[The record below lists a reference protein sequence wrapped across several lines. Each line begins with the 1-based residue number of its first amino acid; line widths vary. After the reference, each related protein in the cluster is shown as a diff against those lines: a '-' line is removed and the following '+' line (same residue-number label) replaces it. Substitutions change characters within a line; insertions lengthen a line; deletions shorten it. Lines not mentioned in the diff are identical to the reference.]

1 MDGFYAASFAKSFK
15 AQGMRHYRLAYAEW
29 SCAEYLVIVRCILM
43 GEINQGKYLTALS
56 KQLMEYYSPS
66 PIYLSNYGHH
76 AIEVALRIF
85 HRSRSERNQVIIP
98 AYICPSVV
106 QAIQTCGLIAVSV
119 DVDDDLNL
127 NPNAMLA
134 AFGSR
139 TLAVIAPH
147 MYGCPAKIEQIEQ
160 ICKDAQIFLID
171 DAAQVMGV
179 RSNNGQLLGTFG
191 DVGILSFAQSKT
203 LVTGIR
209 GSGGA
214 LIVNNM
220 AHNEAAKL
228 MMEALPPSY
237 KRMSALLDF
246 LWNYH
251 WSAYT
256 GNSSYY
262 LGRLLGLFGWRSEK
276 SNHYSMISNLE
287 AGIALIQFS
296 KLLDINRQKIRVAEL
311 YCQNLK
317 KSEVIGFPQYSEG
330 RYLARIMLKLPE
342 MVDLTVM
349 KEKLKKKGVES
360 RLGYKSFF
368 SQNTKNAEQ
377 LSLRMLGVPCGASMT
392 PVEIEEICKILHL
405 TLSEIELHSE
415 SNN

>member
-1 MDGFYAASFAKSFK
+1 LDGFYAASFAKSFK
-15 AQGMRHYRLAYAEW
+15 AQGMKHYRLAYAEW
-29 SCAEYLVIVRCILM
+29 SLAEYLVIVRCILM
-43 GEINQGKYLTALS
+43 GEINQGKYISALS
-56 KQLMEYYSPS
+56 RQLVEYYFPS
-66 PIYLSNYGHH
+66 PVYLSNYGHY
-76 AIEVALRIF
+76 AIEVALKIF
-85 HRSRSERNQVIIP
+85 QRASSERNQVIIP

-106 QAIQTCGLIAVSV
+106 QAIQACGLIAVSA

-127 NPNAMLA
+127 SPSAMQA
-134 AFGSR
+134 AFGSQ

-160 ICKDAQIFLID
+160 ICKDAQVFLID

-179 RSNNGQLLGTFG
+179 KNSNGRLLGTFG

-220 AHNEAAKL
+220 VHNEAAKL
-228 MMEALPPSY
+228 MMKALPPSY

-246 LWNYH
+246 LWNYQ

-256 GNSSYY
+256 GNSFYY
-262 LGRLLGLFGWRSEK
+262 LGRLLGLFGLRSEK
-276 SNHYSMISNLE
+276 SNRHSMISNLE
-287 AGIALIQFS
+287 AGIALTQFA
-296 KLLDINRQKIRVAEL
+296 KLLDIKRQKIRVAEL
-311 YCQNLK
+311 YYQNLK

-342 MVDLTVM
+342 MVDLTLM
-349 KEKLKKKGVES
+349 KEKLKRKGVES
-360 RLGYKSFF
+360 RLGYKSFL
-368 SQNTKNAEQ
+368 SQNSKNAKQ
-377 LSLRMLGVPCGASMT
+377 LSLRLLGVPCGASMES
-392 PVEIEEICKILHL
+392 VEIEEICKILHI
-405 TLSEIELHSE
+405 TLSEIEFHSE
-415 SNN
+415 RSN